1 MHLYV
6 ALINYKENTIEKVE
20 NLTMPSCVVYNNKNN
35 QSNLNKTNFFMIDSI
50 VNYFHKN
57 DFENKLTNNTN
68 TPAHQEFL
76 NLLFKDEFCYT
87 DYIEF
92 KLFEKYFVKYLIIHF
107 SKVIQQISG
116 KEDMYLSGIKLKNI
130 YYIDLQSQSVI
141 YCLNKMN
148 PNNLKEKPK
157 PYKNEALWDYLLSL
171 IQYLEANY
179 STETRQRDSFCGNDF
194 EFYRN
199 YNNSPF
205 IKFEMTSTYPRYSF
219 FIKYLP
225 ILGGL
230 GIIHE
235 YTQKKLSRMT
245 NPEPNSKNTLLT
257 QDHFLKKKYYE
268 FKTIY
273 NLTMNKCEN
282 NNNNNNNQNIN
293 PLTHLN
299 NVSSIHSDA
308 GSNGGNSSII
318 KYLEPEPL
326 LKVEKFFIE
335 FFLASKKQED
345 IFYCPKENMMPKY
358 FNMDIVKIIN
368 SISSSKETS
377 LEDIMYQIEQKLI
390 KLEPIKNN
398 GNINLQIVTGHKK
411 KKEPSKLDKLFNINY
426 KILLTDLLEH
436 KIEGKKEENGKCP
449 STFSN
454 TCCVTKQQIISDK
467 KGKNELRHIHS
478 FTPFGKH
485 SIQEI
490 HKSKTGI
497 ITGSEGEI
505 YVPKDKTTHKNNDN
519 TLLNGN
525 ENDMTSLSGS
535 KWDNFSKDNIT
546 LNLSRKLSE
555 IKVNGIVNGIND
567 KEVQS
572 GGGTGNFW
580 NTRKISF
587 IDDFRNDNTRLEDDL
602 NYSQNRCNNNHNN
615 VRYFAENSEEAL
627 IIKDKPLIPRK
638 MYQTC
643 CLHYKDNLIPQ
654 HNKSENQ
661 HNKELQQSTVK
672 NRTKFTS
679 LMLGGL
685 YRKDVAVNKLFI
697 PEDHA
702 DFGKQL
708 TFHKDT

>member
-1 MHLYV
+1 
-6 ALINYKENTIEKVE
+6 
-20 NLTMPSCVVYNNKNN
+20 
-35 QSNLNKTNFFMIDSI
+35 
-50 VNYFHKN
+50 
-57 DFENKLTNNTN
+57 
-68 TPAHQEFL
+68 
-76 NLLFKDEFCYT
+76 
-87 DYIEF
+87 
-92 KLFEKYFVKYLIIHF
+92 
-107 SKVIQQISG
+107 
-116 KEDMYLSGIKLKNI
+116 MYS
-130 YYIDLQSQSVI
+130 
-141 YCLNKMN
+141 
-148 PNNLKEKPK
+148 
-157 PYKNEALWDYLLSL
+157 
-171 IQYLEANY
+171 
-179 STETRQRDSFCGNDF
+179 
-194 EFYRN
+194 
-199 YNNSPF
+199 
-205 IKFEMTSTYPRYSF
+205 
-219 FIKYLP
+219 
-225 ILGGL
+225 
-230 GIIHE
+230 
-235 YTQKKLSRMT
+235 
-245 NPEPNSKNTLLT
+245 
-257 QDHFLKKKYYE
+257 
-268 FKTIY
+268 
-273 NLTMNKCEN
+273 LTMNKCDN
-282 NNNNNNNQNIN
+282 NNNNNNNQNLN
-293 PLTHLN
+293 PLNHLN

-335 FFLASKKQED
+335 FFLASKKQDD

-377 LEDIMYQIEQKLI
+377 LEDIMYQIEQKVM
-390 KLEPIKNN
+390 KLEPVKNN

-426 KILLTDLLEH
+426 KTLLTDLLEH
-436 KIEGKKEENGKCP
+436 KIEGNKKEENGKCL
-449 STFSN
+449 SSVSN
-454 TCCVTKQQIISDK
+454 KCCVVKQQGTSDK
-467 KGKNELRHIHS
+467 NNKNELRHIHS

-485 SIQEI
+485 SLQEI
-490 HKSKTGI
+490 HKCKTGI
-497 ITGSEGEI
+497 VTGSESEM
-505 YVPKDKTTHKNNDN
+505 YFAKDKITLKNNDN

-555 IKVNGIVNGIND
+555 IKVNGIVNGISD

-572 GGGTGNFW
+572 GGAGNFW

-587 IDDFRNDNTRLEDDL
+587 IDDFRNDNTRLDEDL
-602 NYSQNRCNNNHNN
+602 NYSPNRRNHNIK
-615 VRYFAENSEEAL
+615 YFAENSEEAL

-638 MYQTC
+638 LYQTC

-654 HNKSENQ
+654 HNKGEVQNI
-661 HNKELQQSTVK
+661 KELQHSTVK